1 MNQRSNLSP
10 LFMWA
15 GLLLVVGLT
24 LAGAARADALDEC
37 YRKALN
43 NTEVVPCLEAARK
56 QAEVEMTAANRR
68 VEAMLLELE
77 RQTSMKT
84 LATSVRKA
92 QAAFTPYLNAQC
104 KLVEATYAS
113 GGGSGKAGL
122 ACQVDLLRARTAELD
137 KLAPPAAR
145 QP

>member
-1 MNQRSNLSP
+1 MRQRSNVRPSL
-10 LFMWA
+10 MRA
-15 GLLLVVGLT
+15 CLLPVVGLT

-84 LATSVRKA
+84 LAASVRKA

-137 KLAPPAAR
+137 KLTPPAAR

>member
-1 MNQRSNLSP
+1 MNRRSNVRPSL
-10 LFMWA
+10 MRA
-15 GLLLVVGLT
+15 GLLLVAGLA
-24 LAGAARADALDEC
+24 LSGAARADALDEC

-56 QAEVEMTAANRR
+56 HAEAEMMAANRR
-68 VEAMLLELE
+68 VEAMLVELE
-77 RQTSMKT
+77 RQTAMKT
-84 LATSVRKA
+84 LAASVRKA
-92 QAAFTPYLNAQC
+92 QAAFTPYMNAQC
-104 KLVEATYAS
+104 KLVEATFAS

>member
-1 MNQRSNLSP
+1 MSQRRAFVSSL
-10 LFMWA
+10 LRA
-15 GLLLVVGLT
+15 GLLAVAGLA
-24 LAGAARADALDEC
+24 LAGTARADALGEC

-56 QAEVEMTAANRR
+56 QAETEMMVANRR
-68 VEAMLLELE
+68 VEAMLVDLE

-84 LATSVRKA
+84 LAATVRKA
-92 QAAFTPYLNAQC
+92 QAAFVPYMNAQC

-113 GGGSGKAGL
+113 GGGAGKAGL

-137 KLAPPAAR
+137 KLAPPAVR